1 MEGSLQLEREQ
12 TLAILIGGDKGW
24 FVGWQIIEG
33 MGDGDCMTR
42 KQWLAV
48 PSPTKVR
55 LRAIACSRG
64 MGFQIS
70 RLEGMLP
77 YEDASSVISDV
88 GAVEERD
95 SDRGSG
101 KQKNKEEE
109 KRIYAN

>member
-33 MGDGDCMTR
+33 MGDGDCTTK

-64 MGFQIS
+64 S
-70 RLEGMLP
+70 AR
-77 YEDASSVISDV
+77 
-88 GAVEERD
+88 
-95 SDRGSG
+95 
-101 KQKNKEEE
+101 
-109 KRIYAN
+109 